1 MRARTTATVVLAG
14 AVMVLTAGCNFISP
28 QTTTEH
34 YDASDGFSTNVGS
47 IELRNAIVFTDNGD
61 DASLSV
67 TVLNTS
73 STARSVKFQYESFGS
88 DKTVTI
94 PVAANGETRRGT
106 TGGDQQTILQGI
118 GKQPGSLVK
127 VYVQYG
133 NATGKSFKIPVL
145 DGSLKQY
152 ATLLP
157 SPVPEPSD
165 DATVEPAITSTPT
178 PSS

>member
-1 MRARTTATVVLAG
+1 
-14 AVMVLTAGCNFISP
+14 MVLTAGCNFISP

-47 IELRNAIVFTDNGD
+47 IELRNAMVFTENGD

-67 TVLNTS
+67 TVINTS
-73 STARSVKFQYESFGS
+73 STAKNVKFQYESLGS
-88 DKTVTI
+88 DTTATI
-94 PVAANGETRRGT
+94 PVAANSQTQRGT
-106 TGGDQQTILQGI
+106 RGGDRQTILSGI
-118 GKQPGSLVK
+118 GKQPGTLLK

-157 SPVPEPSD
+157 SPVPTATISPVEPTDSPTT
-165 DATVEPAITSTPT
+165 DATK
-178 PSS
+178 